1 MSRFPVHTV
10 PVDDV
15 TIAYS
20 ELGTGTPVVFIN
32 GLAST
37 MDTWNPP
44 VLTRLSAH
52 FRVIIFDNRGTG
64 YSTASGRP
72 LSVPLMARDTAA
84 LMDAIGIAPA
94 HIIGFS
100 MGASIAQELVLA
112 YPEKVTRLVLVAG
125 ECGGGEAVR
134 AKPEIMA
141 QLADKSGTARE
152 VLDRMFSLI
161 FPPSWL
167 AAHDPCRFCPEVYEI
182 TGDDMV
188 QRQTDAF
195 LSWHGSFLRL
205 VEIRSPTLVITGT
218 DDMIVPPEN
227 SRILSGRIPGSQ
239 LVEIPGTGHGLLYQ
253 VPEIF
258 SDRVINFLTCGTT
271 SP

>member
-1 MSRFPVHTV
+1 M
-10 PVDDV
+10 
-15 TIAYS
+15 
-20 ELGTGTPVVFIN
+20 FIN

-125 ECGGGEAVR
+125 ECGSGEAVR

-141 QLADKSGTARE
+141 PAR
-152 VLDRMFSLI
+152 R
-161 FPPSWL
+161 
-167 AAHDPCRFCPEVYEI
+167 
-182 TGDDMV
+182 
-188 QRQTDAF
+188 
-195 LSWHGSFLRL
+195 
-205 VEIRSPTLVITGT
+205 
-218 DDMIVPPEN
+218 
-227 SRILSGRIPGSQ
+227 
-239 LVEIPGTGHGLLYQ
+239 
-253 VPEIF
+253 
-258 SDRVINFLTCGTT
+258 
-271 SP
+271 